1 MLGVEVKR
9 RILNSSSFRVL
20 ALDMN
25 ISWKW
30 KQFRNMLEC
39 RRTKTDSEII
49 KNNFAYDKSLVG
61 LEVALIPS
69 ALHKM
74 LNYLFFPKTFPVFIK
89 PV

>member
-1 MLGVEVKR
+1 
-9 RILNSSSFRVL
+9 
-20 ALDMN
+20 
-25 ISWKW
+25 
-30 KQFRNMLEC
+30 MLEC